1 MSIIKVMDEIL
12 ANKIAAG
19 EVVERP
25 LNVVKELVENS
36 IDANSSEIKITLEE
50 AGTKKIIVSDNGN
63 GMDKDDAVL
72 AFSRHATSKLKNLDD
87 LFNISSLGFRGEALP
102 SIASVSLVE
111 LITSKN
117 GIGTYINLEGG
128 VIKEVKPYDLSI
140 GTSIEVKDLFYNTP
154 VRLKY
159 LKNLYTEL
167 ALIVEYVN
175 KMALSYPNI
184 KFILTNNNK
193 ELLNTVGDGNLLKVI
208 YAIYGSEIT
217 KKMISISSE
226 NDDYVISGYI
236 GYPEIAK
243 TSRNAITTLVN
254 GRVIKN
260 PDLNRCLTDCYHTYI
275 PKDKYPLVVLNID
288 VDPILIDI
296 NIHPQKMDIKFSKL
310 DSLKELITK
319 TINSKLKE
327 LLLVPHASIRDINAI
342 YEIEDSLPNYSFL
355 TKEKDEEIS
364 TLSKDINE
372 KKEALTFDFD
382 NDNLLTGEKSL
393 EVVEDVTK
401 TIEDNTRI
409 KEMFPVGIVHKTYII
424 AENSSGMYIIDQHA
438 AAERINYEKVLNALL
453 KDDYQL
459 IDLLVPI
466 RLEYSSSEVIR
477 IKEHLE
483 LLKSIGIGL
492 EEFGDNT
499 LIVRYHPTWF
509 FEGYEKE
516 AIEKIIAII
525 LEKGEFD
532 KEKFIYKTASTMA
545 CKMSIKANDY
555 LDLNTAKILLDNLR
569 CCDNPFTCPHGR
581 PTIITY
587 SNYDLER
594 LFKRAMN

>member
-1 MSIIKVMDEIL
+1 MSSIKVMDEIL

-19 EVVERP
+19 EVVERC

-36 IDANSSEIKITLEE
+36 IDAESTEIKITLIDS
-50 AGTKKIIVSDNGN
+50 GTKKIVVSDNGI
-63 GMDKDDAVL
+63 GMNKEDAML

-87 LFNISSLGFRGEALP
+87 LFNIETLGFRGEALP
-102 SIASVSLVE
+102 SIASVSHVHLQ
-111 LITSKN
+111 TSKD
-117 GIGTYINLEGG
+117 GVGTSISLNGG
-128 VIKEVKPYDLSI
+128 VIESVENSDLSL
-140 GTSIEVKDLFYNTP
+140 GTTIEVRDLFYNTP

-175 KMALSYPNI
+175 KMALSYPSI
-184 KFILTNNNK
+184 RFVLTNNEK
-193 ELLNTVGDGNLLKVI
+193 ELLNTSGDGNLLKVI
-208 YAIYGSEIT
+208 YAVYGMDVT
-217 KKMISISSE
+217 KKMIEISGE

-243 TSRNAITTLVN
+243 TSRNVITTLVN

-260 PDLNRCLTDCYHTYI
+260 LDLNRCLIDCYHTYI
-275 PKDKYPLVVLNID
+275 PKDKFPMIVLNID

-319 TINSKLKE
+319 VITSKLKE
-327 LLLVPHASIRDINAI
+327 ILLVPHASIRDLNTI
-342 YEIEDSLPNYSFL
+342 YEVEDSLSINTINYEL
-355 TKEKDEEIS
+355 DDEEEKIKVS
-364 TLSKDINE
+364 SPNLEELS
-372 KKEALTFDFD
+372 FDFD
-382 NDNLLTGEKSL
+382 NDNKITGSKSEEIVEEKESI
-393 EVVEDVTK
+393 D
-401 TIEDNTRI
+401 DYRI
-409 KEMFPVGIVHKTYII
+409 KEMIPVGIVHKTYII

-453 KDDYQL
+453 KDDYKV

-466 RLEYSSSEVIR
+466 RLEYSKDEFIR
-477 IKEHLE
+477 IKEHMDI
-483 LLKSIGIGL
+483 LKSIGISL
-492 EEFGDNT
+492 DEFFDNT
-499 LIVRYHPTWF
+499 FIVRSHPTWF
-509 FEGYEKE
+509 FEGYERE
-516 AIEKIIAII
+516 AIEKIIAIT

-555 LDLNTAKILLDNLR
+555 LDLNSAKVLLDNLR
-569 CCDNPFTCPHGR
+569 RCDNPFTCPHGR

-594 LFKRAMN
+594 LFKRTMN

>member
-1 MSIIKVMDEIL
+1 MGTIKVMDEIL

-19 EVVERP
+19 EVVERC

-36 IDANSSEIKITLEE
+36 IDAGSTDIKINLIDS
-50 AGTKKIIVSDNGN
+50 GTKKIVVSDNGI
-63 GMDKDDAVL
+63 GMNKEDATL
-72 AFSRHATSKLKNLDD
+72 AFSRHATSKLKDLDD
-87 LFNISSLGFRGEALP
+87 LFNIGTLGFRGEALP
-102 SIASVSLVE
+102 SIASVSHVYLQ
-111 LITSKN
+111 TSKD
-117 GIGTYINLEGG
+117 GVGTSISLNGG
-128 VIKEVKPYDLSI
+128 VIESVENSDLSV
-140 GTSIEVKDLFYNTP
+140 GTTIEVRDLFYNTP

-167 ALIVEYVN
+167 ALIIEYVN
-175 KMALSYPNI
+175 KMALSYPSI
-184 KFILTNNNK
+184 RFVLTNNDK
-193 ELLNTVGDGNLLKVI
+193 ELLNTSGDGNLLKVI
-208 YAIYGSEIT
+208 YAVYGIDVT
-217 KKMISISSE
+217 KKMIEISGE

-243 TSRNAITTLVN
+243 TSRNVITTLVN

-260 PDLNRCLTDCYHTYI
+260 LDLNRCLIDCYHTYI
-275 PKDKYPLVVLNID
+275 PKDKFPMIVLNID

-296 NIHPQKMDIKFSKL
+296 NIHPQKMDIKFSKME
-310 DSLKELITK
+310 SLKELITK
-319 TINSKLKE
+319 VISSKLKE
-327 LLLVPHASIRDINAI
+327 VLLVPHANVRDLNTI
-342 YEIEDSLPNYSFL
+342 YEVEDSLSLNTINYDI
-355 TKEKDEEIS
+355 DEEEETDKETS
-364 TLSKDINE
+364 PNLEELS
-372 KKEALTFDFD
+372 FDFD
-382 NDNLLTGEKSL
+382 NDNKITGTKTE
-393 EVVEDVTK
+393 EVVEEEKEEET
-401 TIEDNTRI
+401 NYRI
-409 KEMFPVGIVHKTYII
+409 KEMIPVGIVHKTYII

-453 KDDYQL
+453 KDDYKI

-466 RLEYSSSEVIR
+466 RLEYPKDEFIR
-477 IKEHLE
+477 IKEHMDI
-483 LLKSIGIGL
+483 LKDIGISL

-499 LIVRYHPTWF
+499 FIVRSHPTWF
-509 FEGYEKE
+509 FEGYERE
-516 AIEKIIAII
+516 AIEKIIAIT

-555 LDLNTAKILLDNLR
+555 LDLSSAKILLDNLR
-569 CCDNPFTCPHGR
+569 RCDNPFTCPHGR

>member
-1 MSIIKVMDEIL
+1 MGTIKVMDEIL

-19 EVVERP
+19 EVVERC

-36 IDANSSEIKITLEE
+36 IDAKSTEIKINLIDS
-50 AGTKKIIVSDNGN
+50 GTKKIVVSDNGI
-63 GMDKDDAVL
+63 GMNKEDAML
-72 AFSRHATSKLKNLDD
+72 AFSRHATSKLKDLDD

-102 SIASVSLVE
+102 SIASVSHIYLQ
-111 LITSKN
+111 TSKD
-117 GIGTYINLEGG
+117 GIGTSIFLNGG
-128 VIKEVKPYDLSI
+128 VIERIENSDLSV
-140 GTSIEVKDLFYNTP
+140 GTTIEVKDLFYNTP

-167 ALIVEYVN
+167 ALIIEYVN
-175 KMALSYPNI
+175 KMALSYPSI
-184 KFILTNNNK
+184 RFVLTNNEK
-193 ELLNTVGDGNLLKVI
+193 ELLNTSGDGNLLKVI
-208 YAIYGSEIT
+208 YAVYGIDIT
-217 KKMISISSE
+217 KKMIEINGE

-243 TSRNAITTLVN
+243 TSRNVITTLVN

-260 PDLNRCLTDCYHTYI
+260 PELNRCLVDCYHTYI
-275 PKDKYPLVVLNID
+275 PKDKFPMIILNID

-319 TINSKLKE
+319 VINSKLKE
-327 LLLVPHASIRDINAI
+327 ILLVPHANIRDLNTI
-342 YEIEDSLPNYSFL
+342 YEVEDSLPVNTINYEL
-355 TKEKDEEIS
+355 DEEEEPVKETS
-364 TLSKDINE
+364 PNREELS
-372 KKEALTFDFD
+372 FDFD
-382 NDNLLTGEKSL
+382 NDNKITGTKTE
-393 EVVEDVTK
+393 EVVEEEK
-401 TIEDNTRI
+401 EERCEYRI
-409 KEMFPVGIVHKTYII
+409 KEMIPVGVVHKTYII
-424 AENSSGMYIIDQHA
+424 AENASGMYIIDQHA

-453 KDDYQL
+453 KEDYKV
-459 IDLLVPI
+459 IGLLVPI
-466 RLEYSSSEVIR
+466 RLEYPKDEFIR
-477 IKEHLE
+477 IKEHMDI
-483 LLKSIGIGL
+483 LKSIGITL

-499 LIVRYHPTWF
+499 FIVRSHPTWF
-509 FEGYEKE
+509 FEGYERE
-516 AIEKIIAII
+516 AIEKIIAIT

-532 KEKFIYKTASTMA
+532 KEKFIYRTAATMA

-555 LDLNTAKILLDNLR
+555 LDLDTAKILLDNLR
-569 CCDNPFTCPHGR
+569 RCDNPFTCPHGR

>member
-1 MSIIKVMDEIL
+1 MSTIKVMDEIL

-36 IDANSSEIKITLEE
+36 IDAASNEIKITLIDS
-50 AGTKKIIVSDNGN
+50 GTKKIVVSDNGI
-63 GMDKDDAVL
+63 GMNKEDARL
-72 AFSRHATSKLKNLDD
+72 AFSRHATSKLKDLDD

-102 SIASVSLVE
+102 SIASVSHVYLQ
-111 LITSKN
+111 TSKD
-117 GIGTYINLEGG
+117 GVGTAISLDGG
-128 VIKEVKPYDLSI
+128 VIENIENTDLSA
-140 GTSIEVKDLFYNTP
+140 GTTIEVKDLFYNTP

-159 LKNLYTEL
+159 IKNLYTEL

-175 KMALSYPNI
+175 KMALSYPDI
-184 KFILTNNNK
+184 RFVLTNNEK
-193 ELLNTVGDGNLLKVI
+193 ELLNTSGDGNLLKVI
-208 YAIYGSEIT
+208 YAVYGIDVA
-217 KKMISISSE
+217 KKMIEISGE

-243 TSRNAITTLVN
+243 TSRNVITTLVN

-260 PDLNRCLTDCYHTYI
+260 LDLNRCIIDCYHTYI
-275 PKDKYPLVVLNID
+275 PKDKFPMIVLNID

-319 TINSKLKE
+319 VISSKLKE
-327 LLLVPHASIRDINAI
+327 ILLVPHANIRDLNTI
-342 YEIEDSLPNYSFL
+342 YEVEDSLPVNTINYDL
-355 TKEKDEEIS
+355 DDEEEPVKETS
-364 TLSKDINE
+364 PNLEELS
-372 KKEALTFDFD
+372 FDFD
-382 NDNLLTGEKSL
+382 NDNKITGTKTE
-393 EVVEDVTK
+393 EVVEEENEEKD
-401 TIEDNTRI
+401 DYRI
-409 KEMFPVGIVHKTYII
+409 KEMIPVGIVHKTYII

-453 KDDYQL
+453 KDDYKI

-466 RLEYSSSEVIR
+466 RLEYPKDEFIK
-477 IKEHLE
+477 IKEHMDI
-483 LLKSIGIGL
+483 LKSIGIYL

-499 LIVRYHPTWF
+499 FIVRSHPTWF
-509 FEGYEKE
+509 FEGYERE
-516 AIEKIIAII
+516 AIEKIIAIT

-532 KEKFIYKTASTMA
+532 KEKFIYRTAATMA

-555 LDLNTAKILLDNLR
+555 LDLDTAKILLDNLR
-569 CCDNPFTCPHGR
+569 RCDNPFTCPHGR

>member
-1 MSIIKVMDEIL
+1 MGTVKVMDEIL

-19 EVVERP
+19 EVVERC

-36 IDANSSEIKITLEE
+36 IDAGSTEIKINLIDS
-50 AGTKKIIVSDNGN
+50 GTKKIVVSDNGI
-63 GMDKDDAVL
+63 GMNKEDATL
-72 AFSRHATSKLKNLDD
+72 AFSRHATSKLKDLDD
-87 LFNISSLGFRGEALP
+87 LFNIGTLGFRGEALP
-102 SIASVSLVE
+102 SIASVSHIFLQ
-111 LITSKN
+111 TSKD
-117 GIGTYINLEGG
+117 GVGTSISLNGG
-128 VIKEVKPYDLSI
+128 VIESVENSDLSV
-140 GTSIEVKDLFYNTP
+140 GTTIEVRDLFYNTP

-167 ALIVEYVN
+167 ALIIEYVN
-175 KMALSYPNI
+175 KMALSYPSI
-184 KFILTNNNK
+184 RFVLTNNDK
-193 ELLNTVGDGNLLKVI
+193 ELLNTSGDGNLLKVI
-208 YAIYGSEIT
+208 YAVYGIDVT
-217 KKMISISSE
+217 KKMIEISGE

-243 TSRNAITTLVN
+243 TSRNVITTLVN

-260 PDLNRCLTDCYHTYI
+260 LDLNRCLIDCYHTYI
-275 PKDKYPLVVLNID
+275 PKDKFPMIVLNID

-296 NIHPQKMDIKFSKL
+296 NIHPQKMDIKFSKME
-310 DSLKELITK
+310 SLKELITK
-319 TINSKLKE
+319 VISSKLKE
-327 LLLVPHASIRDINAI
+327 VLLVPHANVRDLNTI
-342 YEIEDSLPNYSFL
+342 YEVEESLPINTINYEIDDEEVPV
-355 TKEKDEEIS
+355 KEKTPNLEE
-364 TLSKDINE
+364 LS
-372 KKEALTFDFD
+372 FDFD
-382 NDNLLTGEKSL
+382 NDNKITGTKTE
-393 EVVEDVTK
+393 EVVEEEK
-401 TIEDNTRI
+401 EEKNEYRI
-409 KEMFPVGIVHKTYII
+409 KEMIPVGIVHKTYII

-453 KDDYQL
+453 KDDYKI

-466 RLEYSSSEVIR
+466 RLEYPKDEFIR
-477 IKEHLE
+477 IKEHMDI
-483 LLKSIGIGL
+483 LKSIGIYL

-499 LIVRYHPTWF
+499 FIVRSHPTWF
-509 FEGYEKE
+509 FEGYERE
-516 AIEKIIAII
+516 AIEKIIAIT

-555 LDLNTAKILLDNLR
+555 LDLDTAKILLDNLR
-569 CCDNPFTCPHGR
+569 GCDNPFTCPHGR